1 MPLVSVIMSSYQ
13 YDRYIA
19 EAIDSVL
26 NQTIRDLELIIVD
39 DGSTD
44 RSHQIIQSYTEK
56 DSRVTPIF
64 NGVNMGIARTMNT
77 GIDAAEGKFIAF
89 ISSDDI
95 WFPRKLE
102 FQLKVLKNDED
113 LVVWT
118 EGVIIDVQGKP
129 TGETF
134 TQIHGSESRIKSGDI
149 FNELLKGNFIFGS
162 SRILKRS
169 NLDGI
174 RWNENLK
181 YLNDYQFAVDLAR
194 KYRFYF
200 IPEPLT
206 MYRIHGK
213 NTVTRDLSGFLID
226 NILLGRYFLSQYG
239 DVMENQSRLW
249 IYDRS
254 IDSLRDLMDNSNPN
268 REQLDVALKKIR
280 RHKSSISFKI
290 LKRFHC
296 SIAIPLLPPGTKRR
310 RLYDN
315 LLLKML
321 RRF

>member
-13 YDRYIA
+13 YERYIA
-19 EAIDSVL
+19 ETIDSVL
-26 NQTIRDLELIIVD
+26 NQTMRDLELIIVD

-44 RSHQIIQSYTEK
+44 QSPQIIRSYAEK
-56 DSRVTPIF
+56 DSRVKPIF
-64 NGVNMGIARTMNT
+64 ITVNHGIAYAMNT

-95 WFPRKLE
+95 WVPQKLE
-102 FQLKVLKNDED
+102 VQLKVLENDED

-118 EGVIIDVQGKP
+118 EGVIIDAQGKP

-134 TQIHGSESRIKSGDI
+134 TQVHGSERRIKSGDI

-181 YLNDYQFAVDLAR
+181 YLNDYQFAVDLAW

-206 MYRIHGK
+206 MYRIHGQ
-213 NTVTRDLSGFLID
+213 NTVTRDLSGHLRDTIP
-226 NILLGRYFLSQYG
+226 LGRHFLSQYG

-249 IYDRS
+249 LYDHS
-254 IDSLRDLMDNSNPN
+254 IDTLMILMDNSNPN
-268 REQLDVALKKIR
+268 RKELVNALEKIR
-280 RHKSSISFKI
+280 QPESTGSFQI
-290 LKRFHC
+290 LKSFHHYF
-296 SIAIPLLPPGTKRR
+296 AEPFMPHGTKRR
-310 RLYDN
+310 HIYNRFLSGI
-315 LLLKML
+315 
-321 RRF
+321 RRFF

>member
-1 MPLVSVIMSSYQ
+1 MTSYQ
-13 YDRYIA
+13 YERYLA
-19 EAIDSVL
+19 HAINSVL
-26 NQTIRDLELIIVD
+26 AQTVADLELIIVD

-44 RSHQIIQSYTEK
+44 QSPQIIRSYAEK
-56 DSRVTPIF
+56 DSRVKPIF
-64 NGVNMGIARTMNT
+64 ITVNHGIAYAMNT

-95 WFPRKLE
+95 WVPQKLE
-102 FQLKVLKNDED
+102 GQLKVLENDED

-118 EGVIIDVQGKP
+118 EGVIIDAQGKP

-134 TQIHGSESRIKSGDI
+134 TQVHGSERRIKSGDI

-174 RWNENLK
+174 RWNVNLK

-200 IPEPLT
+200 LPEPLT
-206 MYRIHGK
+206 MYRIHGQ
-213 NTVTRDLSGFLID
+213 NTATRDLSGHLID
-226 NILLGRYFLSQYG
+226 NIPLGRYFLSQYG
-239 DVMENQSRLW
+239 DVMENQSRLS

-254 IDSLRDLMDNSNPN
+254 INSLRDLMDNENPN
-268 REQLDVALKKIR
+268 HQQLDAALEKIR
-280 RHKSSISFKI
+280 HHESSMSFQI
-290 LKRFHC
+290 LKRFHHYF
-296 SIAIPLLPPGTKRR
+296 AEPLLPHGTKRR
-310 RLYDN
+310 KLYDHV
-315 LLLKML
+315 LFKMR
-321 RRF
+321 RRFQS